1 MVGGNKMIT
10 KVELFQCD
18 FDHVPSDADLLKC
31 IDIAKGNGCIV
42 QLQWTLKWSG
52 NYFIQVTKDS
62 TLQTLKDKLPKS
74 YGI

>member
-1 MVGGNKMIT
+1 MIT
-10 KVELFQCD
+10 EVRLFQCD
-18 FDHVPSDADLLKC
+18 FDCVPNDADFLKC

-52 NYFIQVTKDS
+52 NYSIQVTKDS
-62 TLQTLKDKLPKS
+62 TLQTLKDKLPKT